1 MVTRITGKIEFEPE
15 NLTKKHATQSWKRVA
30 MVILPCDLYAYYAWF
45 IRKRFNL
52 ELNRPLRRTH
62 VTFISDKL
70 NQQVFHDGKELFDG
84 KEVTLFLENEPRSNG
99 EHWWL
104 RVHSPD
110 LEDIRESMG
119 LSREPHFVFHMTLGL
134 PTGETKRLHSEYILR
149 QCQRF
154 ELISNEPRKP
164 LSKHEIWEPK
174 LK

>member
-1 MVTRITGKIEFEPE
+1 MVTRISGKIEFEPE
-15 NLTKKHATQSWKRVA
+15 NLTKKHTTQSWKRVA

-45 IRKRFNL
+45 IKKRFSL
-52 ELNRPLRRTH
+52 ELNKPLRNTH
-62 VTFISDKL
+62 VTFISDRLQEK
-70 NQQVFHDGKELFDG
+70 VFCDGKEIFDG

-110 LEDIRESMG
+110 LEDVRESMG
-119 LSREPHFVFHMTLGL
+119 LSREPYFAFHMTLGYAA
-134 PTGETKRLHSEYILR
+134 TEARRAHSEYILR

-164 LSKHEIWEPK
+164 LSTHEVWEQ
-174 LK
+174 L